1 MVYTNGVKDNTLQKN
16 LDYMFVLTGG
26 RLELNIFLKLGL
38 LLSFALAGARV
49 ARKFGLPNVTGY
61 LIGGLFLGPSF
72 LNIMEASDSGMI
84 NFINEFALSAIAFN
98 VGGEFL
104 LRDLKRL
111 GKEIFIITVAEVVG
125 VILLVFGVMF
135 FIFNQEFAF
144 SLIVASMSAATAP
157 AGTLMVIQQ
166 YRAKGPLTDT
176 ILPITALD
184 DALGIMAF
192 GIALSVSKLVIG
204 GADASLMMFLSPV
217 IEIILSLALGFGIG
231 FLFSRVSTKAS
242 SQEELL
248 SIALFFI
255 IINTGVANYLNLSP
269 LLSGM
274 MMGAVHINIHPNPSR
289 LFSTV
294 NSFTPP
300 IHLMFFAFAG
310 ASLDLSVL
318 SQIGLLGTGYVASRF
333 FGKVL
338 GASAGAKLAGS
349 DPKIVKYIGLA
360 LLPQGGISI
369 GLSMVVARELPSI
382 STNVITLILFSVL
395 VFEIMGPILAKYAIT
410 KAGETNV

>member
-1 MVYTNGVKDNTLQKN
+1 
-16 LDYMFVLTGG
+16 MFVLTGG

-111 GKEIFIITVAEVVG
+111 GKEIFIITVAEVIG

-184 DALGIMAF
+184 DAFGIMAF